1 MFCPGI
7 SNDSNNN
14 KKSFFF
20 LFFFRICIC
29 VCAVHRQ
36 KMWLKCL
43 LTYQAPYC
51 MNRYTIILKLKWTA
65 KWRVMRSHCKIY
77 FFFFDTIVSTY
88 LFSFF
93 KKCLQIY
100 IAVMLVGLASL
111 RRIFFFS
118 IIFCPHFIVSVF
130 TLSLIFFFCF
140 FSLWTTRERRCTWT
154 GWLSED

>member
-1 MFCPGI
+1 MSLLKSEIDGI
-7 SNDSNNN
+7 RYFLNRFLNLIGFVRGFPMIRITTRSH
-14 KKSFFF
+14 FF
-20 LFFFRICIC
+20 LFFFFLEFVY

-77 FFFFDTIVSTY
+77 FFFFFLDTIVSTY

-100 IAVMLVGLASL
+100 IAGNVGRTCIS
-111 RRIFFFS
+111 RIFFF
-118 IIFCPHFIVSVF
+118 
-130 TLSLIFFFCF
+130 FFFHCF
-140 FSLWTTRERRCTWT
+140 
-154 GWLSED
+154 LSTFCYRKRFLLLR

>member
-1 MFCPGI
+1 M
-7 SNDSNNN
+7 
-14 KKSFFF
+14 
-20 LFFFRICIC
+20 
-29 VCAVHRQ
+29 CAVHRQ

-51 MNRYTIILKLKWTA
+51 MDRYTIILKLKWTA

-77 FFFFDTIVSTY
+77 FFFLDTIVSTY

-100 IAVMLVGLASL
+100 IAGNVGRTCISQTN
-111 RRIFFFS
+111 IFFFFFF
-118 IIFCPHFIVSVF
+118 IVFCPHFVIVSVF
-130 TLSLIFFFCF
+130 YSFVNFFFFSCF